1 MRDGRLSFA
10 VFSVLAALLPAGFMV
25 GCFSANVDVDSK
37 GWQKVASD
45 YREAYAGS
53 GSERDRAVQGAR
65 EAAIEAG
72 LKKDQLSDYSIS
84 TRAEDKSWWVGFRLR
99 NSEGKT
105 WPARFLVRVGPDGRT
120 VLYRNPDNAPLH

>member
-1 MRDGRLSFA
+1 
-10 VFSVLAALLPAGFMV
+10 MV

-37 GWQKVASD
+37 GWKKVASD

-53 GSERDRAVQGAR
+53 NSERDRAVQAAR

-72 LKKDQLSDYSIS
+72 LKRDQLSDYSIS
-84 TRAEDKSWWVGFRLR
+84 ARTEDKSWWVSFRLR

-105 WPARFLVRVGPDGRT
+105 WPARFLVRVDPDGRT
-120 VLYRNPDNAPLH
+120 CLYRNPDNAPLH